1 MSINRFIVMGHL
13 GADPETRYTPKG
25 DPVVNVRVATN
36 RSYTDRETGEIKKA
50 TEWHRLVAFG
60 KRAEVI
66 GKFCAQGDKVYFESF
81 HRTRKFVDQTTKQ
94 DRYVDEFV
102 ITFIELTTKR
112 GDVADPGGDEHGAG
126 GDEGGGDHF
135 PAV

>member
-13 GADPETRYTPKG
+13 GADPEIRYTPKG
-25 DPVVNVRVATN
+25 DPVANVRVATN
-36 RSYTDRETGEIKKA
+36 RTYTDRDTGEIKKA

-60 KRAEVI
+60 KRAEII

-81 HRTRKFVDQTTKQ
+81 HRTRKFVDQKTKE

-112 GDVADPGGDEHGAG
+112 GDVPDPGDDDHGGAA
-126 GDEGGGDHF
+126 GDEGGGDF